1 MTLLTPHLKRIFSLI
16 ALLLLVGLSI
26 PALAQVNP
34 SNLSNVRVDELSD
47 DQVRAFMRQAE
58 ASGMGDAQLE
68 QISQAR
74 GMRPEE
80 IKKLRERV
88 EKLKKED
95 KKKSEQSDPNKIQ
108 PKKTADGREL
118 NYEQDS
124 LLKQKDPETEA
135 EKALL
140 ELRSKIFGADLF
152 KNSNLT
158 FEPNLNMATP
168 RNYVIGPNDEILIDI
183 YGNSEAS
190 YNLNV
195 SPEGNINVEFVGVIP
210 VSGLTIEAATS
221 RIRSRMSSVYGG
233 LRSGNTNLNIAIGN
247 IRSIK
252 VILTGEIVK
261 PGTYTLPSLANV
273 FNALYSSGGP
283 TENGSFRT
291 VELIRGGR
299 VVAKLDV
306 YDFLLKGEMANN
318 LRLQDQDI
326 IRVPVYKSRIEIVGE
341 VKRPGIFELLNEES
355 FSDLLRFSGD
365 FTENAFK
372 ARVKVLKN
380 TDTER
385 KIADITGE
393 QFSAYKPATGDKY
406 FVDRVLERF
415 ANRVSINGAIF
426 RPGQYELE
434 PGLKLSD
441 LIKKAEGLKEDA
453 FMQRGYITRLKAD
466 NQAELISFDVA
477 GIMNGTVPDIL
488 LLREDIINISSIF
501 DLKEEY
507 KISIDGEVREPG
519 TFPFAEN
526 MTLGSLIIQ
535 AGGFKE
541 GASVSRV
548 EISRRVKNSD
558 ILSES
563 AATAEV
569 FQINI
574 DKDLKF
580 SGTPF
585 VLQPFDIVSVR
596 SATGYEV
603 QKQVKIQGEVLY
615 PGTYTILRK
624 DERISD
630 LIKRAGGLTALAY
643 TPGASLKR
651 PGPTRLKPFG
661 RARPAGSHSDGVPDT
676 DSATLTK
683 EKLQTLRRLQS
694 SVADTTK
701 SGSSIEEVVK
711 NINVGISLE
720 RILVEPGSGYDL
732 IMEEGDI
739 INVPKQLQT
748 IKVSGEVLSP
758 VTIIYEKG
766 KGFKNYISQSG
777 GFSDR
782 SLKRRSYILYANG
795 SVKSTRKIIFFNNYP
810 KVRPG
815 AEIFVPKKADKKPM
829 SAAEIVGISGG
840 LASLAVIILNLVK

>member
-16 ALLLLVGLSI
+16 ALCLIIGLSV

-34 SNLSNVRVDELSD
+34 ANLSNVRVDELSD
-47 DQVRAFMRQAE
+47 DQVRAFMRQVE
-58 ASGMGDAQLE
+58 SSGLGDAQLE
-68 QISQAR
+68 QVAQAR

-80 IKKLRERV
+80 IQKLRQRV
-88 EKLKKED
+88 NKLK
-95 KKKSEQSDPNKIQ
+95 EQDPNKAS
-108 PKKTADGREL
+108 TSGREL
-118 NYEQDS
+118 NYPQDTIAP
-124 LLKQKDPETEA
+124 QKDPETEA
-135 EKALL
+135 EKALN

-152 KNSNLT
+152 RNSNLT

-168 RNYVIGPNDEILIDI
+168 KNYVIGPNDEILIDI

-190 YNLNV
+190 YNLKV
-195 SPEGNINVEFVGVIP
+195 SPEGNINVEYVGVIP

-221 RIRSRMSSVYGG
+221 RIRNRMASVYPG

-252 VILTGEIVK
+252 VILTGELQK

-283 TENGSFRT
+283 TEKGSFRAI
-291 VELIRGGR
+291 ELIRGGK
-299 VVAKLDV
+299 VIAVLDI
-306 YDFLLKGEMANN
+306 YDFLMKGEMANN

-326 IRVPVYKSRIEIVGE
+326 IRIPVYKSRIEIVGE

-385 KIADITGE
+385 KIADISSD
-393 QFSAYKPATGDKY
+393 QFADYKPSTGDKY
-406 FVDRVLERF
+406 FVDKILDRF
-415 ANRVSINGAIF
+415 ANRVSINGAVF
-426 RPGQYELE
+426 RPGQYEME
-434 PGLKLSD
+434 PGLSLSQ

-453 FMQRGYITRLKAD
+453 FMQRGYITRLKSD
-466 NQAELISFDVA
+466 NQTELISFDVA
-477 GIMNGTVPDIL
+477 GVLNGSTPDIS
-488 LLREDIINISSIF
+488 LLREDMVNISSIF

-507 KISIDGEVREPG
+507 KVSINGEVRMPG
-519 TFPFAEN
+519 SFAFAEN
-526 MTLGSLIIQ
+526 MTLQELILQ

-541 GASVSRV
+541 GASARRI
-548 EISRRVKNSD
+548 EISRRVKNSNV
-558 ILSES
+558 LSES
-563 AATAEV
+563 AATAQV
-569 FQINI
+569 FQVNI

-580 SGTPF
+580 SGNPF

-596 SATGYEV
+596 NATGYEV
-603 QKQVKIQGEVLY
+603 QRQVKIQGEVLY
-615 PGTYTILRK
+615 PGTYTLLRK

-630 LIKRAGGLTALAY
+630 LIKRAGGLSALAY
-643 TPGASLKR
+643 APAASLKR
-651 PGPTRLKPFG
+651 PGL
-661 RARPAGSHSDGVPDT
+661 PDT
-676 DSATLTK
+676 DSVAVEK
-683 EKLQTLRRLQS
+683 ERLARIRRLQS
-694 SVADTTK
+694 TVGDSTDFNIQV
-701 SGSSIEEVVK
+701 EEAAK

-720 RILVEPGSGYDL
+720 KILAAPGSGYDL
-732 IMEEGDI
+732 IMEENDI

-766 KGFKNYISQSG
+766 KGFKGYISQSG

-795 SVKSTRKIIFFNNYP
+795 SVKSTRKIVFFNNYP
-810 KVRPG
+810 RVDPG

-840 LASLAVIILNLVK
+840 LASLAVIILSLIKL

>member
-16 ALLLLVGLSI
+16 ALFLIIGLSV

-34 SNLSNVRVDELSD
+34 ANLSNVRVDELRD
-47 DQVRAFMRQAE
+47 DQVRAFMRQVE
-58 ASGMGDAQLE
+58 SSGLGDAQLE
-68 QISQAR
+68 QVAQAR

-80 IKKLRERV
+80 IQKLRARV
-88 EKLKKED
+88 NKLKQQD
-95 KKKSEQSDPNKIQ
+95 KNKSGAQDPNKAS
-108 PKKTADGREL
+108 TSGREL
-118 NYEQDS
+118 NYPQDTIAP
-124 LLKQKDPETEA
+124 QKDPETEA

-152 KNSNLT
+152 RNSNLT

-168 RNYVIGPNDEILIDI
+168 QNYVIGPNDEILIDI

-190 YNLNV
+190 YNLKV
-195 SPEGNINVEFVGVIP
+195 SPEGTINVQYVGVIP
-210 VSGLTIEAATS
+210 VAGLTIEAATS
-221 RIRSRMSSVYGG
+221 RIRSRMISVYGG
-233 LRSGNTNLNIAIGN
+233 LRNGSTSLNIAIGN

-252 VILTGEIVK
+252 VILTGEVVK

-283 TENGSFRT
+283 TENGSFRAI
-291 VELIRGGR
+291 ELIRGGKKIA
-299 VVAKLDV
+299 VLDI
-306 YDFLLKGEMANN
+306 YDFLMRGEMDNN

-326 IRVPVYKSRIEIVGE
+326 IRVPVYRSRIEIAGE

-385 KIADITGE
+385 KIADILSE

-415 ANRVSINGAIF
+415 ANRVSINGAVF

-488 LLREDIINISSIF
+488 LLREDIITVSSIF

-507 KISIDGEVREPG
+507 KVSIDGEVRTPG
-519 TFPFAEN
+519 TFAFAEN
-526 MTLGSLIIQ
+526 MTLQELILQ

-541 GASVSRV
+541 GASARRI
-548 EISRRVKNSD
+548 EISRRVKNSNV
-558 ILSES
+558 LSES

-569 FQINI
+569 FQVNI

-580 SGTPF
+580 SGEPF

-596 SATGYEV
+596 NATGYEV
-603 QKQVKIQGEVLY
+603 QRQVKIQGEVLY
-615 PGTYTILRK
+615 PGTYTLLRK

-630 LIKRAGGLTALAY
+630 LIKRAGGLSALAY
-643 TPGASLKR
+643 APAASLKR
-651 PGPTRLKPFG
+651 P
-661 RARPAGSHSDGVPDT
+661 GVPDT
-676 DSATLTK
+676 DSAEVEK
-683 EKLQTLRRLQS
+683 ERLARLKRLQS
-694 SVADTTK
+694 TVGDSTDFNIQV
-701 SGSSIEEVVK
+701 EEAAK
-711 NINVGISLE
+711 NIHVGISLE
-720 RILVEPGSGYDL
+720 KILAAPGSGYDL
-732 IMEEGDI
+732 IMEENDI
-739 INVPKQLQT
+739 INVPQQLQT

-766 KGFKNYISQSG
+766 RGFKNYISQSG

-795 SVKSTRKIIFFNNYP
+795 SVKSTRKILFFNNYP
-810 KVRPG
+810 RVDPG
-815 AEIFVPKKADKKPM
+815 AEIFVPNKVDKKPM
-829 SAAEIVGISGG
+829 SATEIVGISGG
-840 LASLAVIILNLVK
+840 LASLAVIILSLIKL